1 MANIGVIGAGSWG
14 TALALLLDKNGH
26 AVTEW
31 SHRPEE
37 AEELSR
43 TREHKSKLPGVK
55 LPETMTFTGDQRK
68 RGADHGGA
76 VYSGTKHSC

>member
-43 TREHKSKLPGVK
+43 TREHKSKLPGS
-55 LPETMTFTGDQRK
+55 EATGDDEIYR
-68 RGADHGGA
+68 RFGRSS
-76 VYSGTKHSC
+76 YR